1 MAKTY
6 NKMQIDMN
14 GDILSSVTAV
24 AQDTLSRYL
33 DCNLY
38 NNGVTLDLTGHMAQL
53 YIKKPEPDGL
63 TVLTQGEITDAAA
76 GRVQFE
82 LTNQALAET
91 GWIELQIVLTSGEGE
106 VLSSEIFKLHVL
118 PSIRS
123 DEAIESTNEFGAL
136 VVLFQEIQNSLDLMK
151 AIVDAFGKPGVVSE
165 KYGVSTFW
173 GILEAAVK
181 ANDLETVFK
190 KYLNSTIDE
199 PHFLTLDKLLGAK
212 ILCKGYVGTVFTISR
227 TNGDGLIEPFDVT
240 LTDSSRV
247 LDNGLSMEI
256 IPVPI
261 GAYTLNIDFYGMT
274 SNVEVSLPATGNVA
288 EPQYELSKVLG
299 EFTESGAFTMPSG
312 ITNNQVVITA
322 TAAGAG
328 GSKSVHAGYDFSGA
342 TGGAGGGAGEH
353 VINAEYTITPGTVV
367 QITVGKGGSSDVAGG
382 ATVVGSLFTLAGGEV
397 KGGFAGGRGGTAYG
411 FGNTADDGAAG
422 GGERGGAAGEGVEL
436 DDYAHSGGGGGGQG
450 ENGLGAGGDGG
461 DGGQGNS
468 AGEAGANGTRG
479 GGGGGAGGYGGRGGS
494 PSSKTVYGGKG
505 GDGYVLIRAKLDV
518 A

>member
-136 VVLFQEIQNSLDLMK
+136 VVLFQEIQNSLDLMN
-151 AIVDAFGKPGVVSE
+151 AIIASFGEPGKIATE
-165 KYGVSTFW
+165 YGVDTFW
-173 GILEAAVK
+173 GILEASLENVDFPAAIK
-181 ANDLETVFK
+181 A
-190 KYLNSTIDE
+190 YINSTMGTDYFFPINKMISSLSGTKGFI
-199 PHFLTLDKLLGAK
+199 PLDLLIKALIGSSETF
-212 ILCKGYVGTVFTISR
+212 VEDGTFTVP
-227 TNGDGLIEPFDVT
+227 DGVT
-240 LTDSSRV
+240 A
-247 LDNGLSMEI
+247 I
-256 IPVPI
+256 
-261 GAYTLNIDFYGMT
+261 
-274 SNVEVSLPATGNVA
+274 
-288 EPQYELSKVLG
+288 KV
-299 EFTESGAFTMPSG
+299 
-312 ITNNQVVITA
+312 
-322 TAAGAG
+322 TAA
-328 GSKSVHAGYDFSGA
+328 
-342 TGGAGGGAGEH
+342 
-353 VINAEYTITPGTVV
+353 
-367 QITVGKGGSSDVAGG
+367 
-382 ATVVGSLFTLAGGEV
+382 
-397 KGGFAGGRGGTAYG
+397 
-411 FGNTADDGAAG
+411 
-422 GGERGGAAGEGVEL
+422 
-436 DDYAHSGGGGGGQG
+436 
-450 ENGLGAGGDGG
+450 
-461 DGGQGNS
+461 
-468 AGEAGANGTRG
+468 G
-479 GGGGGAGGYGGRGGS
+479 GGGGGAVGDQNKGGGGGGGADCIVAVYS
-494 PSSKTVYGGKG
+494 VTPGQNIAITIGKGGNGGKFASGSGVDGEAGTATVVGSFVTVPGGKG
-505 GDGYVLIRAKLDV
+505 GSQDGTGGEAGGSGGGEGATVNVYNSNLNSPGEDGLFGSGGNTIAACAGGGGGSYGDGGDAGSVQTADGENGIYGGGGGGCDARMNAGDGGDGIVIIEWGANV